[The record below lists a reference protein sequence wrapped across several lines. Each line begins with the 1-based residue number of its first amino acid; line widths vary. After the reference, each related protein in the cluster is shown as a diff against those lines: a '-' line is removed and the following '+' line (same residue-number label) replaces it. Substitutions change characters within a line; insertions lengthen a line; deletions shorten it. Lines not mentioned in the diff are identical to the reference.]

1 MTVRL
6 LDIWTQINQAW
17 IQCDGKRVYRSENNQ
32 NLLACDLFMTCH
44 FLTVFLAPCVTEK
57 GLSSFSAVYSLIP
70 LITHSFPPC
79 AALILN
85 LRSSVSPFS
94 QHVCIDCICCLT
106 RNWDG
111 VFTQFHWIKH
121 SIVYS
126 ADTHWVTP
134 ISWAPCRTACLQPRM
149 RHVLSL
155 TSESMCPGH
164 KDTQSVMSVG
174 KGRSGGLQE
183 RRAGQP
189 ELTQGKLPSKGG
201 ESRKKK
207 KKLSR

>member
-1 MTVRL
+1 M
-6 LDIWTQINQAW
+6 
-17 IQCDGKRVYRSENNQ
+17 
-32 NLLACDLFMTCH
+32 
-44 FLTVFLAPCVTEK
+44 
-57 GLSSFSAVYSLIP
+57 YSLIP

-94 QHVCIDCICCLT
+94 QRVCIDCICCLT
-106 RNWDG
+106 SNWDG

-134 ISWAPCRTACLQPRM
+134 ISWAPCWTAWLQPRM

-155 TSESMCPGH
+155 PSESMCPGH
-164 KDTQSVMSVG
+164 KDTQECDECWEGAV
-174 KGRSGGLQE
+174 
-183 RRAGQP
+183 RRAAGVQSRTAWVNP
-189 ELTQGKLPSKGG
+189 GKTALQRRWKQ
-201 ESRKKK
+201 K
-207 KKLSR
+207 KKLEVYFSYRKCIFLTECLPISTQNFNMLYQFPLLLKTYTCLVYSLLLRNKYS

>member
-1 MTVRL
+1 MEREYIGL
-6 LDIWTQINQAW
+6 KIIKICW
-17 IQCDGKRVYRSENNQ
+17 RVI
-32 NLLACDLFMTCH
+32 LFMTHTSHC
-44 FLTVFLAPCVTEK
+44 FLSPCVEK

-85 LRSSVSPFS
+85 LRLSVSPSS
-94 QHVCIDCICCLT
+94 QHVCIDCT
-106 RNWDG
+106 PFDQNVDG

-134 ISWAPCRTACLQPRM
+134 ISQAPCRTACLQPRM

-164 KDTQSVMSVG
+164 KDTEADML
-174 KGRSGGLQE
+174 GRGGQGGLQE

-189 ELTQGKLPSKGG
+189 ELTQEKLSLQKGCRA
-201 ESRKKK
+201 EKK